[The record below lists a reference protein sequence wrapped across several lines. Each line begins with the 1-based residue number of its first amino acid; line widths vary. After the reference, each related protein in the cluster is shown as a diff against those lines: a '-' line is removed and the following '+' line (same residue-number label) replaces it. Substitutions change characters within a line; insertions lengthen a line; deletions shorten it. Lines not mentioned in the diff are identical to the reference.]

1 MPDDF
6 DADHAWA
13 SNPENASDGTMYL
26 PDFTVTFQGNDYYWE
41 HWGLLDREHYAAHT
55 EAKKKWY
62 EKNFPGRLVESVEGN
77 DISTQIKTICK
88 DSFGITL

>member
-1 MPDDF
+1 M
-6 DADHAWA
+6 ADGRA
-13 SNPENASDGTMYL
+13 SIR
-26 PDFTVTFQGNDYYWE
+26 FTVTFQGNDYYWE
-41 HWGLLDREHYAAHT
+41 HWGLLDRERYAAHT